1 MHMGDYSYDLYAFVD
16 SISLPEEKDESG
28 MRADIVF
35 DAISRNVVDN
45 EVGDLLSE
53 ENIFIIRVMTT
64 INRIKQMFSVYELN
78 EGSWF
83 KIKLKKESNF
93 PKAWILSASNSY
105 SGAVDR
111 VNLVSME
118 RIDPGRS
125 NGNYPSAYRL
135 LSLYTPKIIN
145 ANLKIKP
152 PPSRS
157 KGLKVRVIDVGQA
170 SFSAIHEE
178 ANGMPGKIVGYYDAG
193 SPLFFHGKTFPKSF
207 SEKSKVPSDGFV
219 LLSHWDFDHYYLAL
233 TKLKE
238 LQSLKWYAPQQT
250 VGPNAARLQ
259 RLLGANLSIICS
271 STYFISGDLCAWK
284 GAGPA
289 DDRNG
294 SGYALQVIQKDG
306 NTLLTGDVSYDLIP
320 APAKADL
327 KGICISHHGGKNGGV
342 PPLPGH
348 GSNRV
353 AAVSFGIPNRYR
365 HPNADVLDEHE
376 TKGWVVKPTAGS
388 TPPRG
393 DRWL

>member
-1 MHMGDYSYDLYAFVD
+1 MGDYYYDLYAFVD
-16 SISLPEEKDESG
+16 SISLPGEGDGSG
-28 MRADIVF
+28 VRADIVF

-45 EVGDLLSE
+45 NVVDLLSE

-64 INRIKQMFSVYELN
+64 VGRINELFSVAQLN

-83 KIKLKKESNF
+83 KIKLKKESDF

-111 VNLVSME
+111 VNLISME
-118 RIDPGRS
+118 KIDPGRNS
-125 NGNYPSAYRL
+125 NNYPSIHRL
-135 LSLYTPKIIN
+135 LSLYTPKLIN
-145 ANLKIKP
+145 ASLILN
-152 PPSRS
+152 PPSAGSRD
-157 KGLKVRVIDVGQA
+157 LRVRVVDVGQA
-170 SFSAIHEE
+170 NFSAIHEE
-178 ANGMPGKIVGYYDAG
+178 VNGMPGKIVGYYDAG
-193 SPLFFHGKTFPKSF
+193 SPLFFHEKTFPKSF
-207 SEKSKVPSDGFV
+207 SEKSKIPSDGFV

-238 LQSLKWYAPQQT
+238 LQYLKWYAPQQT

-259 RLLGANLSIICS
+259 KLLGANLLIINS
-271 STYFISGDLCAWK
+271 NKYSISGDLCAWK
-284 GAGPA
+284 GGGAA

-294 SGYALQVIQKDG
+294 SGYALQVIQKSG

-320 APAKADL
+320 ASAKAGL
-327 KGICISHHGGKNGGV
+327 KAICISHHGGKNGGV
-342 PPLPGH
+342 PPLPAH
-348 GSNRV
+348 GPNRV

-365 HPNADVLDEHE
+365 HPNADVLIEHS
-376 TKGWVVKPTAGS
+376 TRGWVVKPTAGS